1 MCEIEEGEEVPV
13 HLMGIG
19 QSVSQGPGGKQ
30 DQDTGD
36 LFFICTSLTRYPVQ
50 VLCIL
55 KLDVSSSLPGWISC
69 TFFLH

>member
-50 VLCIL
+50 VL
-55 KLDVSSSLPGWISC
+55 
-69 TFFLH
+69 